1 LEKQCANGL
10 VLWRRNANAAD
21 EHLGIVSHRRSARR
35 RKRCNE
41 ASGGGYARVN
51 YALGTTNWNAGTTPS
66 NDAASIVTNK
76 VAIVSPTSSGAWS
89 SSSPM
94 TFFGLWSLV
103 TAGTFYGRGPVS
115 PGQVIS
121 ATGQFITI
129 PIGSAQFTNNS
140 S

>member
-1 LEKQCANGL
+1 MRKAQMDWFFGGATPTPPTNIWVSFHTGDPLDDGS
-10 VLWRRNANAAD
+10 AA
-21 EHLGIVSHRRSARR
+21 
-35 RKRCNE
+35 NE